1 MRTVFTQDLI
11 EISLQANDNLDV
23 LLDLIDDHVTNKRTR
38 DHIFP
43 LLCEL
48 TWINNAI
55 LLLLRRDFKEI
66 EFKAPDQKE
75 ILIADATL
83 QGLLTLVSARWQANL
98 DLTRFSYSIG
108 LH

>member
-11 EISLQANDNLDV
+11 EISLEANDNLDV
-23 LLDLIDDHVTNKRTR
+23 LLDLIEDQVATKKTR

-55 LLLLRRDFKEI
+55 LLLLRRDFKDI
-66 EFKAPDQKE
+66 QFKTPDQKE
-75 ILIADATL
+75 ILISETTL
-83 QGLLTLVSARWQANL
+83 KSLSTLMIARWQANS
-98 DLTRFSYSIG
+98 DLNRFSFSIS